1 MNKKDLIIKLV
12 NNESVYT
19 ALPRILGKM
28 NKRQSV
34 YNYINK
40 YEFTL
45 NDLITICNSLGYK
58 LLIYL
63 NDDEYI
69 NLIDEYNNSK

>member
-1 MNKKDLIIKLV
+1 MNKKELIIKLV

-28 NKRQSV
+28 NKKQNV

-40 YEFTL
+40 YEL
-45 NDLITICNSLGYK
+45 NLNNLITICNSLGYK

-69 NLIDEYNNSK
+69 NLTDEYNNSK

>member
-1 MNKKDLIIKLV
+1 MNKKELIIKLV
-12 NNESVYT
+12 NNESVYS

-28 NKRQSV
+28 NKKQNV

-40 YEFTL
+40 YEFSL
-45 NDLITICNSLGYK
+45 NDLICICNSLGYK

-63 NDDEYI
+63 NDNEYI
-69 NLIDEYNNSK
+69 NLTSEYNNNK

>member
-45 NDLITICNSLGYK
+45 NDLITICNS
-58 LLIYL
+58 
-63 NDDEYI
+63 
-69 NLIDEYNNSK
+69 